1 VNLVEVLLV
10 MVTDFVSNWVRKI
23 DYVHACVGSVVKKFD
38 FVKLILAKTGLKL
51 NVKWFMFGYIHVKV
65 TWTKKVECKTQL

>member
-1 VNLVEVLLV
+1 VK
-10 MVTDFVSNWVRKI
+10 KI
-23 DYVHACVGSVVKKFD
+23 DFELID

-65 TWTKKVECKTQL
+65 SWILNLSVKINYRTSSYNF